1 MQKEFKIKRVQEYRS
16 QRVTE
21 TEQIR
26 AEQENQRIDV
36 WYKHLSKMQNQQ
48 KRQRQLAKDNQALI
62 NVRNE
67 KMEEK
72 NARIQQN
79 FKQERLTMNE
89 RNAAL
94 KEKFNKMET
103 KVELTNQQRK
113 IFQMKHREMEEL
125 RKQDNIENIASLK
138 NSRFDKNCAIVEK
151 HLALSIMNQE

>member
-1 MQKEFKIKRVQEYRS
+1 MQREFKIKRVQEYRS

-36 WYKHLSKMQNQQ
+36 WHKHLSKMQNQQ
-48 KRQRQLAKDNQALI
+48 KRQRQLAKDNQALV

-67 KMEEK
+67 KLEEK

-79 FKQERLTMNE
+79 FKQERLNMNE

-94 KEKFNKMET
+94 KEKFNKIES
-103 KVELTNQQRK
+103 KVELTNQ
-113 IFQMKHREMEEL
+113 
-125 RKQDNIENIASLK
+125 
-138 NSRFDKNCAIVEK
+138 
-151 HLALSIMNQE
+151 